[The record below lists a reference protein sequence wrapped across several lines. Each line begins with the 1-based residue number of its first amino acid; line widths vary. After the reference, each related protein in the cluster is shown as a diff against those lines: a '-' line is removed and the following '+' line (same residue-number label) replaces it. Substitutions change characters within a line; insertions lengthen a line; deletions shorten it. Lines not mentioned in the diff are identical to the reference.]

1 MSNFKAKCT
10 KFDFR
15 LGSAPALPQTTQLYL
30 TGPTSKGKEKEE
42 EGEWKRITLPCTE
55 RRCSFDYW
63 NQEVTQYQHTPV
75 IIIVADCKFNCHKKC
90 AGER

>member
-42 EGEWKRITLPCTE
+42 EGGVEE
-55 RRCSFDYW
+55 DH
-63 NQEVTQYQHTPV
+63 VTMYRTPLLV
-75 IIIVADCKFNCHKKC
+75 
-90 AGER
+90 